1 MDPLLTAVAVIVG
14 AIFLAGFAVARLIV
28 KVPPDELAVFTGGG
42 KSGPGETV
50 RNVTY
55 VRGGRKIRIPL
66 LHQVDWM
73 SLRPMTVAVQLT
85 DVFAGDNVQ
94 VSIDGVAVIG
104 YGIDEE
110 AAITAATNFLHY
122 EPQEIHA
129 AVREVLIGQIRGVVA
144 NMTPEQLNQDRAT
157 LQEQLTE
164 AANAEYQQFGMRVM
178 SFQIQQISDN
188 AGLFDAL
195 GKKRVADAVAQ
206 AEEDVAA
213 AEKRARIA
221 KAIADREAQEAEA
234 EAAAKVAEAERD
246 RDVRLAIARAQTE
259 AERARTEQAGP
270 LADAEAQQA
279 VVEARVAVEQREM
292 QAKLALEAARLE
304 TRTKALEVDVVAE
317 ARAAKLKT
325 AEDAEAAK
333 IATVMSAEA
342 QAEAVRARAAAD
354 KAAAVLAGEGDA
366 EARKALAAA
375 KQADLEAEAAG
386 DKAKR
391 MAEAEGTGALLSAQA
406 DGQRELAE
414 AMLVMDERAERV
426 QLLQQLIPALEA
438 VVGAAAAP
446 FGEIDNI
453 MMIDSGGGNG
463 GGTLE
468 RFSTSV
474 PTAVGTAMTVLKSFG
489 LDGLPTNLAGSGNG
503 HLDPDEVRQTVVS
516 SIRNALADPEIRKE
530 VVAAISAASESEA
543 TEEEADSA
551 AK

>member
-1 MDPLLTAVAVIVG
+1 MNVNPLLITVAAIVLAILLAVYAVAK
-14 AIFLAGFAVARLIV
+14 LIV

-42 KSGPGETV
+42 KSGSGDGQ
-50 RNVTY
+50 RNVSY
-55 VRGGRKIRIPL
+55 VRGGRRIRIPL
-66 LHQVDWM
+66 MHQVDWM
-73 SLRPMTVAVQLT
+73 SLKPMTVSVQLT

-104 YGIDEE
+104 YGIDQQS
-110 AAITAATNFLHY
+110 AVTAATNFLHY
-122 EPQEIHA
+122 RPEEIHA

-157 LQEQLTE
+157 LQEKLTE
-164 AANAEYQQFGMRVM
+164 AANAEYLQFGMRVM

-221 KAIADREAQEAEA
+221 KAQADREAQQAEA

-246 RDVRLAIARAQTE
+246 RDVRLAMARAETE
-259 AERARTEQAGP
+259 AERARTAQAGP
-270 LADAEAQQA
+270 LADAEAQKA
-279 VVEARVAVEQREM
+279 VVEAQVAVQQHEM
-292 QAKLALEAARLE
+292 EAQLALEAARLE
-304 TRTKALEVDVVAE
+304 TRTKALEVDLVAE
-317 ARAAKLKT
+317 ATAQKLKA

-333 IATVMSAEA
+333 ITTVKAAEA
-342 QAEAVRARAAAD
+342 AAEAVRAKAEAE
-354 KAAAVLAGEGDA
+354 KAAAVFAGEGDA
-366 EARKALAAA
+366 EAQKALAAA
-375 KQADLEAEAAG
+375 TLAELQAEAQG

-391 MAEAEGTGALLSAQA
+391 MAEADGTGALLSAQA
-406 DGQRELAE
+406 AGQRELAE

-453 MMIDSGGGNG
+453 MMIDSGGGGNG

-489 LDGLPTNLAGSGNG
+489 LDGLLTSLAGNDSVAAV
-503 HLDPDEVRQTVVS
+503 DEEEVRKTIS
-516 SIRNALADPEIRKE
+516 RSIREALADPKIRKE
-530 VVAAISAASESEA
+530 IVDALA
-543 TEEEADSA
+543 TEEA
-551 AK
+551 

>member
-1 MDPLLTAVAVIVG
+1 VDPVLIAIVAIVVAIVLAVYT
-14 AIFLAGFAVARLIV
+14 VAKLIV

-42 KSGPGETV
+42 SAGRGET
-50 RNVTY
+50 RQNVTY
-55 VRGGRKIRIPL
+55 VRGGRKVRVPL

-73 SLRPMTVAVQLT
+73 SLKPMTVAVQLT

-104 YGIDEE
+104 YGIDQES
-110 AAITAATNFLHY
+110 AITAATNFLHY
-122 EPQEIHA
+122 KPEEIHA

-157 LQEQLTE
+157 LQENLTE
-164 AANAEYQQFGMRVM
+164 AANAEYLQFGMRVM

-206 AEEDVAA
+206 AEEDVADA
-213 AEKRARIA
+213 QMRARVA
-221 KAIADREAQEAEA
+221 TAEA
-234 EAAAKVAEAERD
+234 ERQAQQAEANAAAQIAEAERD
-246 RDVRLAIARAQTE
+246 RDVRLAKARAQTE

-292 QAKLALEAARLE
+292 YAKLALEEARLN

-317 ARAAKLKT
+317 ARAARLKA

-333 IATVMSAEA
+333 ITTVKAAEA
-342 QAEAVRARAAAD
+342 EAESVHARAEAE
-354 KAAAVLAGEGDA
+354 KAASVLAGQGDA
-366 EARKALAAA
+366 EAQTLLAKA
-375 KQADLEAEAAG
+375 KQAELEAEAAG
-386 DKAKR
+386 DRAKR
-391 MAEAEGTGALLSAQA
+391 MAEAEGTGALLKAQA

-453 MMIDSGGGNG
+453 MMIDTGGGNG
-463 GGTLE
+463 PGTLE
-468 RFSTSV
+468 RYSTSV
-474 PTAVGTAMTVLKSFG
+474 PTAIGTAMNVLKGFG
-489 LDGLPTNLAGSGNG
+489 LDGLLGSLASSGDLEG
-503 HLDPDEVRQTVVS
+503 DPSAARERVTTA
-516 SIRNALADPEIRKE
+516 IREALADPEFRSE
-530 VVAAISAASESEA
+530 VAKAIAGLD
-543 TEEEADSA
+543 TQPT
-551 AK
+551 

>member
-1 MDPLLTAVAVIVG
+1 VNPVLIAAIAIVG
-14 AIFLAGFAVARLIV
+14 ALLLAVYSVAKLIV

-42 KSGPGETV
+42 KSGTGETR

-55 VRGGRKIRIPL
+55 VRGGRRVRIPL

-73 SLRPMTVAVQLT
+73 SLKPMTVAVQLT

-104 YGIDEE
+104 YGMDEQS
-110 AAITAATNFLHY
+110 AVTAATNFLHY
-122 EPQEIHA
+122 TPEQIHA

-157 LQEQLTE
+157 LQEKLTE
-164 AANAEYQQFGMRVM
+164 AANAEYLQFGMRVM

-221 KAIADREAQEAEA
+221 KAQADREAQQAEA

-246 RDVRLAIARAQTE
+246 RDVRLAIARAETE
-259 AERARTEQAGP
+259 SERARTQQAGP

-279 VVEARVAVEQREM
+279 VVEAQVAVEQREM

-317 ARAAKLKT
+317 ARAARLK
-325 AEDAEAAK
+325 AVEDAEAAK
-333 IATVMSAEA
+333 ITTVKAAEA
-342 QAEAVRARAAAD
+342 QAEALRAKAAAD
-354 KAAAVLAGEGDA
+354 KAAAVLEGQGDA
-366 EARKALAAA
+366 EAQTALAAA
-375 KQADLEAEAAG
+375 RLAELEAEAAG

-391 MAEAEGTGALLSAQA
+391 MAEADGTGALLSAQA
-406 DGQRELAE
+406 AGQRELAE

-426 QLLQQLIPALEA
+426 QLLQQLIPALES

-446 FGEIDNI
+446 FGEIDSI
-453 MMIDSGGGNG
+453 MMIDSGGGEG

-468 RFSTSV
+468 RYSTSV

-489 LDGLPTNLAGSGNG
+489 LDGLLTSLAGTGGNG
-503 HLDPDEVRQTVVS
+503 TVDPASLRESVVS
-516 SIRNALADPEIRKE
+516 TIKGALSDPETRKVIAAALA
-530 VVAAISAASESEA
+530 EA
-543 TEEEADSA
+543 DAEEEAEPA
-551 AK
+551 TE

>member
-1 MDPLLTAVAVIVG
+1 MVNPVLIATG
-14 AIFLAGFAVARLIV
+14 AIVLGLFFAIFAIAQLIV

-42 KSGPGETV
+42 KSGRGETV

-66 LHQVDWM
+66 MHQVDWM
-73 SLRPMTVAVQLT
+73 SLKPMTVSVQLT

-104 YGIDEE
+104 YGIDEA

-122 EPQEIHA
+122 KPEEIHA

-213 AEKRARIA
+213 AQKRARIA
-221 KAIADREAQEAEA
+221 TAIADREAQEAEA
-234 EAAAKVAEAERD
+234 EAAAKIAEAERN
-246 RDVRLAIARAQTE
+246 RDVRLAKARAETE

-270 LADAEAQQA
+270 LADAQAQQA

-292 QAKLALEAARLE
+292 EAKLSLEEARLD

-317 ARAAKLKT
+317 ARAAKLKAT
-325 AEDAEAAK
+325 EDAEASK
-333 IATVMSAEA
+333 IATVMAAEA
-342 QAEAVRARAAAD
+342 QAEAVQAKAAAD
-354 KAAAVLAGEGDA
+354 KAATMLEGEGDA
-366 EARKALAAA
+366 AAQKALAEA

-406 DGQRELAE
+406 EGQRELAE

-426 QLLQQLIPALEA
+426 QLLQQLIPALES

-453 MMIDSGGGNG
+453 MMIDSGSGDG

-474 PTAVGTAMTVLKSFG
+474 PTAVGTAMSVLKSFG
-489 LDGLPTNLAGSGNG
+489 LDGLLTSLAGDNG
-503 HLDPDEVRQTVVS
+503 GGVDPEAAREAIGDAIKE
-516 SIRNALADPEIRKE
+516 ALADPAIRRQILE
-530 VVAAISAASESEA
+530 AANA
-543 TEEEADSA
+543 EE
-551 AK
+551 

>member
-1 MDPLLTAVAVIVG
+1 MNPTLIALG
-14 AIFLAGFAVARLIV
+14 AIVLALLLAVYAIAKLIV
-28 KVPPDELAVFTGGG
+28 KVPPDQLAVFTGGG
-42 KSGPGETV
+42 KSGKAESV

-66 LHQVDWM
+66 MHQVDWM
-73 SLRPMTVAVQLT
+73 SLKPMTVSVQLT

-104 YGIDEE
+104 YGMDEQS
-110 AAITAATNFLHY
+110 AITAATNFLHY
-122 EPQEIHA
+122 KPEEIHA

-213 AEKRARIA
+213 AQKRARIA

-246 RDVRLAIARAQTE
+246 RDVRLAVARAETE

-270 LADAEAQQA
+270 LADAQAQQA
-279 VVEARVAVEQREM
+279 VVEAQVAVEQREM
-292 QAKLALEAARLE
+292 AAKLSLEEARLE

-317 ARAAKLKT
+317 ARAAKLKA

-333 IATVMSAEA
+333 ITTVKAAQA
-342 QAEAVRARAAAD
+342 QAEAVEARAAAD
-354 KAAAVLAGEGDA
+354 KAAAVLAGQGDA
-366 EARKALAAA
+366 QAQKALAEA
-375 KQADLEAEAAG
+375 KQAELEAEAAG
-386 DKAKR
+386 DRAKR

-406 DGQRELAE
+406 EGQRELAE

-446 FGEIDNI
+446 FSEIDNI
-453 MMIDSGGGNG
+453 VMIDSGGGEG
-463 GGTLE
+463 GGTME
-468 RFSTSV
+468 RFATTV

-489 LDGLPTNLAGSGNG
+489 LDGLITNLAGTAAT
-503 HLDPDEVRQTVVS
+503 DAVDAAAVRETVVS
-516 SIRNALADPEIRKE
+516 TIADALSDPYTRKE
-530 VVAAISAASESEA
+530 IMDALSKADKAAEA
-543 TEEEADSA
+543 
-551 AK
+551 

>member
-1 MDPLLTAVAVIVG
+1 MLIAVTAIVAGIL
-14 AIFLAGFAVARLIV
+14 LAGFAVAKLIV

-42 KSGPGETV
+42 KSGRGETI

-66 LHQVDWM
+66 MHQVDWM
-73 SLRPMTVAVQLT
+73 SLKPMTVAVQLT

-110 AAITAATNFLHY
+110 SAITAATNFLHY
-122 EPQEIHA
+122 APEEIHA

-213 AEKRARIA
+213 AQKRARIA

-234 EAAAKVAEAERD
+234 EAAAMVAEAERD
-246 RDVRLAIARAQTE
+246 RDVRLAKARAETE
-259 AERARTEQAGP
+259 GERARTEQAGP

-292 QAKLALEAARLE
+292 RAKLALEAARLD

-317 ARAAKLKT
+317 ARAAKLK
-325 AEDAEAAK
+325 ASEDAEAAK
-333 IATVMSAEA
+333 IATVMAAEA

-354 KAAAVLAGEGDA
+354 KAASVFAGEGRA
-366 EARKALAAA
+366 EAQKALAAA
-375 KQADLEAEAAG
+375 KQAELEAEAAG
-386 DKAKR
+386 DRAKR

-426 QLLQQLIPALEA
+426 QLLQQLIPALES

-474 PTAVGTAMTVLKSFG
+474 PIAVGTAMNVLKSFG
-489 LDGLPTNLAGSGNG
+489 LDGLLTSLAGTEGG
-503 HLDPDEVRQTVVS
+503 GAHPDEIRRTVAGA
-516 SIRNALADPEIRKE
+516 IRDALADPEIRRE
-530 VVAAISAASESEA
+530 VVEALARVESEQ
-543 TEEEADSA
+543 DS
-551 AK
+551 